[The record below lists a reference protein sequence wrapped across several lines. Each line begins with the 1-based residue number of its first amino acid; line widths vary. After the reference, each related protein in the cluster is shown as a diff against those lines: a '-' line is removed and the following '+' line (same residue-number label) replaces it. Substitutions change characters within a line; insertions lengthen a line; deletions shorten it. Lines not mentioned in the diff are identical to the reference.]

1 MKKLIYVLWGSLL
14 CIACSSGGD
23 GSDMQNE
30 VPEPDPTPSDALN
43 VANARTYMADPNAT
57 EETVA
62 LFYNLKKLSK
72 TKTIIGH
79 QDAFNFF
86 YQDNRNMSDIK
97 KTTGNDPGLL
107 GSDFMFITDKNNP
120 SNNWFVQ
127 QENKIIADTKEAYNK
142 GMINIFCWH
151 LREPYNEESFYAS
164 DMTDQ
169 QKTTAFRGLLPNG
182 IFHDWYKAK
191 LDKVAQVLNN
201 LTAPDGTKIPVIFRP
216 FHEFDGNWFWWGQ
229 NYCTAEE
236 YKAVLQFTVTYLRDV
251 KNVHNVLYSFAP
263 DNTYSNS
270 ASYLSRYPGDEYV
283 DVLGI
288 DNYGDLGNGQGTAG
302 ADRANAKLKMI
313 SDLAVNKVK
322 IAAFTETGY
331 LVNNSNAP
339 IDGWFSNYA
348 YTTIS
353 KNNPEIAFIMFW
365 YNYQNSYYVPTPANP
380 NAADFLVF
388 SNKAKCLLQ
397 NDLPDLYTLPQN

>member
-14 CIACSSGGD
+14 CLSCSSGGD
-23 GSDMQNE
+23 GSDTQNE
-30 VPEPDPTPSDALN
+30 VPEPDPTPSDALTVTN
-43 VANARTYMADPNAT
+43 TRSYMVDPNAT

-72 TKTIIGH
+72 TKTIVGH

-127 QENKIIADTKEAYNK
+127 QENKIIADTKEAYSK
-142 GMINIFCWH
+142 GMVNIFCWH

-169 QKTTAFRGLLPNG
+169 QKATAFRGLLPNG
-182 IFHDWYKAK
+182 AFHDWYKTK
-191 LDKVAQVLNN
+191 LDKVAQVLNS

-236 YKAVLQFTVTYLRDV
+236 YKAVFQFTVNYLRDV

-270 ASYLSRYPGDEYV
+270 ASYLSRYPGDDYV
-283 DVLGI
+283 DVLGM

-302 ADRANAKLKMI
+302 ADRANAKLKMM
-313 SDLAVNKVK
+313 SDLAVNRVK

-339 IDGWFSNYA
+339 IDGWFANHA

-353 KNNPEIAFIMFW
+353 KDNPEIAFIMFW
-365 YNYQNSYYVPTPANP
+365 YNYQNSYYVPTPSNP